1 MNDTINL
8 MQSHRS
14 SRSYSS
20 EPVSDA
26 LLDEIIKAAQCGPS
40 SMNGQQTSLVVVRD
54 AAKRA
59 RIAELAG
66 DQPWIAQAPV
76 FIAIMT
82 DFYKTSLGVA
92 HAGQKQIIHES
103 VEGYTVGAI
112 DAGITLGNLM
122 TAARSFGLGI
132 VPIGGIRR
140 NPQAMIDLLE
150 LPPYTFPLVGLCIGH
165 IAQQAPQK
173 PRLAMASYRH
183 DEHYRRDGLP
193 GLINDYDATMVKYWQ
208 EIERTDG
215 VSWSANLANSF
226 TRVYF
231 PEVKPVAAK
240 QGFLNG
246 K

>member
-1 MNDTINL
+1 MNDTLSL

-26 LLDEIIKAAQCGPS
+26 VLDDIIKAAQCGPS

-54 AAKRA
+54 ATRRA

-66 DQPWIAQAPV
+66 GQPWIAQAPV
-76 FIAIMT
+76 FIVVVM
-82 DFYKTSLGVA
+82 DFYKTSLGVER
-92 HAGQKQIIHES
+92 AGQKQIIHES

-122 TAARSFGLGI
+122 TAARSCGLGI

-150 LPPYTFPLVGLCIGH
+150 LPPLTFPVVGLCVGH
-165 IAQQAPQK
+165 VAETAPQK
-173 PRLAMASYRH
+173 PRMAMASYRH
-183 DEHYRRDGLP
+183 DEYYRRDGLSD
-193 GLINDYDATMVKYWQ
+193 LIGGYDAGIAEHWQ
-208 EIERTDG
+208 KIGRADG
-215 VSWSANLANSF
+215 VTWSANLANF
-226 TRVYF
+226 FPKVYF

-240 QGFLNG
+240 QGFLND

>member
-1 MNDTINL
+1 MNDTL
-8 MQSHRS
+8 SFMQSHRS
-14 SRSYSS
+14 DRSYSS

-66 DQPWIAQAPV
+66 NQPWIAQVPV
-76 FIAIMT
+76 FIVIVM

-92 HAGQKQIIHES
+92 RAGQQQIIHES
-103 VEGYTVGAI
+103 VEGYTAGAI

-122 TAARSFGLGI
+122 TAARSCGLGI
-132 VPIGGIRR
+132 VPIGGVRR

-150 LPPYTFPLVGLCIGH
+150 LPPCTFPLVGLCIGH
-165 IAQQAPQK
+165 VAKAAPQK

-193 GLINDYDATMVKYWQ
+193 ELIDDYDAVMVKYWQ
-208 EIERTDG
+208 EIGRADG
-215 VSWSANLANSF
+215 VSWSANLANFF
-226 TRVYF
+226 TKVYF
-231 PEVKPVAAK
+231 SEVKAVAAK
-240 QGFLNG
+240 QGFLND

>member
-1 MNDTINL
+1 MNDTLSL

-14 SRSYSS
+14 DRSYSS

-26 LLDEIIKAAQCGPS
+26 LLDEIVKAAQCGPS

-54 AAKRA
+54 PAMRA

-66 DQPWIAQAPV
+66 NQPWIAQAPV
-76 FIAIMT
+76 FIVIVM

-92 HAGQKQIIHES
+92 QTGQQQIIHES
-103 VEGYTVGAI
+103 VEGYTAGAI

-122 TAARSFGLGI
+122 TAARSCGLGI

-140 NPQAMIDLLE
+140 NLQALIDLLE
-150 LPPYTFPLVGLCIGH
+150 LPPFTFPLAGLCIGH
-165 IAQQAPQK
+165 IAKAAPQK

-193 GLINDYDATMVKYWQ
+193 GLIREYDDTLVKYWR
-208 EIERTDG
+208 ETGRADG
-215 VSWSANLANSF
+215 VSWSANLANFF
-226 TRVYF
+226 TKVYF
-231 PEVKPVAAK
+231 NDVKSVAAK
-240 QGFLNG
+240 QGFLND

>member
-1 MNDTINL
+1 MNETLSL

-26 LLDEIIKAAQCGPS
+26 LLDDIIKAAQCGPS

-54 AAKRA
+54 AARRA

-66 DQPWIAQAPV
+66 GQPWIAQAPV
-76 FIAIMT
+76 FVVIVM
-82 DFYKTSLGVA
+82 DFHKTSLGVA

-122 TAARSFGLGI
+122 TAARSCGLGI
-132 VPIGGIRR
+132 VPIGSVRR

-150 LPPYTFPLVGLCIGH
+150 LPPCTFPLAGLCIGH
-165 IAQQAPQK
+165 VAEAAPQK
-173 PRLAMASYRH
+173 PRLAMASFRH
-183 DEHYRRDGLP
+183 DERYRSDGLP
-193 GLINDYDATMVKYWQ
+193 GLIDDYDATMVNYWQ
-208 EIERTDG
+208 AIGRADG
-215 VSWSANLANSF
+215 VSWSASLANF
-226 TRVYF
+226 YTRVYF
-231 PEVKPVAAK
+231 SDVKPVAAK
-240 QGFLNG
+240 QGFLND

>member
-1 MNDTINL
+1 MNETIKL

-14 SRSYSS
+14 DRSYSS

-26 LLDEIIKAAQCGPS
+26 LLDDIVKAAQCGPS

-59 RIAELAG
+59 RIAELTG
-66 DQPWIAQAPV
+66 GQPWIAQAPV
-76 FIAIMT
+76 FVVIVM

-92 HAGQKQIIHES
+92 HAGQKQVIHES

-112 DAGITLGNLM
+112 DAGIALGNLI
-122 TAARSFGLGI
+122 TAAHSCGLGI
-132 VPIGGIRR
+132 VPIGSIRR

-150 LPPYTFPLVGLCIGH
+150 LPPCTFPLVGLCIGH
-165 IAQQAPQK
+165 VAEAAPQK

-183 DEHYRRDGLP
+183 DERYRRDGLP
-193 GLINDYDATMVKYWQ
+193 GLINQYDAAMAKYWQ
-208 EIERTDG
+208 KIGRADG
-215 VSWSANLANSF
+215 VSWSDSLANSY
-226 TRVYF
+226 TKVYF
-231 PEVKPVAAK
+231 PDVKQVAAK
-240 QGFLNG
+240 QGFMND